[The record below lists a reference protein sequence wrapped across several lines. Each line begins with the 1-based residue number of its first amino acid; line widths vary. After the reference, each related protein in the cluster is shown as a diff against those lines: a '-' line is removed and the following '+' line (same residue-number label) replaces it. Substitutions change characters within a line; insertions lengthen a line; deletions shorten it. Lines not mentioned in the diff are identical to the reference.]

1 MRGNVV
7 CEVFVDFLSIF
18 GVYFLDYSLFWI
30 RSVRVVWGVQLSRG
44 HVMFLLVHEFLLR
57 CVYRNIIMYLH
68 PSTGSSSEVGQ

>member
-18 GVYFLDYSLFWI
+18 GVYFLDCSLFWI

-44 HVMFLLVHEFLLR
+44 HVIFFLYKSFLLR
-57 CVYRNIIMYLH
+57 CVCRHIIMYLH
-68 PSTGSSSEVGQ
+68 PSTGSSSDVGQ